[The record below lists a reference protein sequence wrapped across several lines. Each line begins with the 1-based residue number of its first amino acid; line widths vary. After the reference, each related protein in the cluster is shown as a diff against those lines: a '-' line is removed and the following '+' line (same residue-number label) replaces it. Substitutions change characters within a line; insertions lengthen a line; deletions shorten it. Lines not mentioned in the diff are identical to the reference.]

1 MLAFGR
7 GMRRLTSR
15 RRKQLIGATYQCTN
29 VSVTG
34 PFRRGCILYT
44 QRTNSKCTYNATELQ
59 APCAASPKSN
69 ERHNADTQNTGPLT
83 SQTGTRNAHA
93 AYTQHSICIH
103 DTAHHTRTHSI
114 HSIAFAC
121 MMQPITHAHTHAH
134 TRTHT
139 VKRSHTHSH
148 ARTHAHTHVHTHL
161 WPHRQP
167 RRNRCHST
175 HKLSHQGA
183 GAQQV
188 WDVVACRQKNYNTC
202 GMRTKWKQIW
212 AVNKKQQVRDVVTCV
227 QKNNNTCG
235 MRTTWK
241 KVWAVDK
248 KQQVCVVAYAVKDGN
263 VFE

>member
-121 MMQPITHAHTHAH
+121 MMQPITHAHAAYTQHSICMHDAAHH

-139 VKRSHTHSH
+139 RTHTHTHSQTLTHTLTRTH
-148 ARTHAHTHVHTHL
+148 ARTHTRTHTPL
-161 WPHRQP
+161 AP
-167 RRNRCHST
+167 
-175 HKLSHQGA
+175 
-183 GAQQV
+183 
-188 WDVVACRQKNYNTC
+188 
-202 GMRTKWKQIW
+202 
-212 AVNKKQQVRDVVTCV
+212 
-227 QKNNNTCG
+227 
-235 MRTTWK
+235 
-241 KVWAVDK
+241 
-248 KQQVCVVAYAVKDGN
+248 
-263 VFE
+263 

>member
-1 MLAFGR
+1 MDACAWVWLANGPKIIVGICGRMKFWQGSAMLAFGR

-121 MMQPITHAHTHAH
+121 MMQPITHAHAAYTQHSICMHDAAHH

-139 VKRSHTHSH
+139 RTHTHTHSQTLTHTLTRTH
-148 ARTHAHTHVHTHL
+148 ARTHTRTHTPL
-161 WPHRQP
+161 AP
-167 RRNRCHST
+167 
-175 HKLSHQGA
+175 
-183 GAQQV
+183 
-188 WDVVACRQKNYNTC
+188 
-202 GMRTKWKQIW
+202 
-212 AVNKKQQVRDVVTCV
+212 
-227 QKNNNTCG
+227 
-235 MRTTWK
+235 
-241 KVWAVDK
+241 
-248 KQQVCVVAYAVKDGN
+248 
-263 VFE
+263 